1 MNELYELNALIVET
15 MKNLEE
21 DDTVTMEFKDGAYN
35 IMFLVESFI
44 KQKLEDYIE
53 KAMRQYEDSKAK
65 A

>member
-1 MNELYELNALIVET
+1 MNELHELNALIVET
-15 MKNLEE
+15 MKNLEA

-35 IMFLVESFI
+35 IMFMVESFI

-53 KAMRQYEDSKAK
+53 RCMKQYEDSKAK

>member
-1 MNELYELNALIVET
+1 MNELHELNALIVET
-15 MKNLEE
+15 MKNLEADE
-21 DDTVTMEFKDGAYN
+21 TVTMEFKDGAYN

-53 KAMRQYEDSKAK
+53 RAVKRYEDSKAK